1 MPPKKY
7 VTQEDIKPLEE
18 AFRTLNRE
26 MGVVQGQLIIIKWL
40 MGGTLLVVLA
50 EFVKGFIS

>member
-7 VTQEDIKPLEE
+7 VTQEDIKPLEG